1 MKAWERTTADERARL
16 HQLLAQNR
24 TLARAYQIKEEL
36 REVLAAPDGASM
48 KKGLGHI
55 LRRTR
60 SYAVRPLRRL
70 HDTLHER
77 WHEIIALA
85 VHRPAT
91 GRVEALNNNWETLV
105 RRARGYRD
113 HDYLLRKLR
122 FMVANPIRSNDG
134 LRRFVALGLTQP
146 MPLGQAA

>member
-1 MKAWERTTADERARL
+1 MAPT
-16 HQLLAQNR
+16 LLAQNR
-24 TLARAYQIKEEL
+24 ILARAYQIKEEL
-36 REVLAAPDGASM
+36 REVLAAPGRVSM
-48 KKGLGHI
+48 EKGLAHI

-70 HDTLHER
+70 HDTLNER
-77 WHEIIALA
+77 WNEIVALA

-122 FMVANPIRSNDG
+122 LMVANPIRY
-134 LRRFVALGLTQP
+134 
-146 MPLGQAA
+146 PLHEDPSFR